1 MAQLIEFFYLDDC
14 PHWERAL
21 VNLEEAMRLEG
32 VNATV
37 FKVLVTSGEDARKKL
52 FLGSPTIR
60 IDGVDLD
67 GLKANRRPFI
77 LGCRIYKEGDRTA
90 GWPSVDVIRRAL
102 QRAQE

>member
-1 MAQLIEFFYLDDC
+1 M
-14 PHWERAL
+14 
-21 VNLEEAMRLEG
+21 VNLEEAIRLEG
-32 VNATV
+32 TTV
-37 FKVLVTSGEDARKKL
+37 PVSTVLVTSGEDARKKL

-67 GLKANRRPFI
+67 GPKANRRPFVRR
-77 LGCRIYKEGDRTA
+77 RIYKEGGRIA